1 MPADRALRLCPLI
14 LALLALPDAA
24 AQEALPLAPAS
35 AGRALPGGLP
45 QLEFLA
51 PPAESWLAAHPPA
64 MPLRYGEVLPAAV
77 DLLGAA
83 AVGLAADG
91 TRILQL
97 EIESPRAK
105 SLGLEFSRFALPAG
119 ALLFVHDGS
128 GGPVLGAFGA
138 HNNPSEGGLALAPY
152 PGERLVLE
160 LNLPAE
166 LTERPELVLGAVI
179 HDYRGV
185 YGLEVDGGVAAG
197 SCLIDV
203 NCSQG
208 DPWRKQQRSVVRT
221 LSGGA
226 LCSGVL
232 VNNTA
237 GNLIPYV
244 LTAHHCGQGTNT
256 VFLFNYET
264 SGCGSGSAP
273 ENQTL
278 SGCAVLATDA
288 PNDERLLRINSNV
301 PAAFKPYYAGW
312 SREGNNAWF
321 AVSIGHPAGGP
332 KKISVDANGTQ
343 KQPNRWQVGW
353 SDGMLLG
360 GSSGGPLF
368 DNFGRVRGNAC
379 CVNGFD
385 CTQLAWFGRLDQ
397 FFLQQN
403 IGTWLDP
410 LGSGVLTLN
419 GFDTQDPQN
428 LLGNGG
434 VGPAPGSGPSGPP
447 VITAVSPTSL
457 PAVSIDAPA
466 ILTLTGTGF
475 GGTTTV
481 RVDGQPLLDFP
492 PQFTVL
498 SETQMTVQIFPQQKL
513 GNIEIEVIDAQGSDT
528 TSVLIQPNST
538 PALDLSLSDPSFL
551 IQFVGLEMRVGAGLG
566 DLAFFLAST
575 SNQPTLLPGLA
586 NFAIG
591 AGGSS
596 LFLLGSAPV
605 DAQKGYASL
614 SQPLSGNLPTGL
626 KIYCQAAVFELALG
640 SFPLTVTNVQSG
652 TILF

>member
-1 MPADRALRLCPLI
+1 MISDRLPRLTL
-14 LALLALPDAA
+14 LLLALFASSLA
-24 AQEALPLAPAS
+24 RAQETLPRAPAS
-35 AGRALPGGLP
+35 GGLALSGGLP
-45 QLEFLA
+45 ELGFLA
-51 PPAESWLAAHPPA
+51 PPAEAWLAEHPPA
-64 MPLRYGEVLPAAV
+64 MPLRYGEVLPAQV
-77 DLLGAA
+77 DLLSAA
-83 AVGLAADG
+83 AIGLAADG
-91 TRILQL
+91 TRILQV
-97 EIESPRAK
+97 EIHSPRAK
-105 SLGLEFSRFALPAG
+105 SLGLEFSRFSLPEG
-119 ALLFVHDGS
+119 ALLFLHDGR
-128 GGPVLGAFGA
+128 GGPVHGAFGA
-138 HNNPSEGGLALAPY
+138 HNQQADLTLALAPY

-160 LNLPAE
+160 LNLPADLSERTE
-166 LTERPELVLGAVI
+166 LELGSVV

-185 YGLEVDGGVAAG
+185 YGLEVDEGSAEG
-197 SCLIDV
+197 SCLIDI
-203 NCSQG
+203 NCAQG

-221 LSGGA
+221 LSNGA

-237 GNLIPYV
+237 GNLVPYV

-264 SGCGSGSAP
+264 SGCGSGFAP
-273 ENQTL
+273 ENQSL

-301 PAAFKPYYAGW
+301 PSNFKPFYAGW
-312 SREGNNAWF
+312 SREGNNAWY

-397 FFLQQN
+397 FWLQQS

-410 LGSGVLTLN
+410 LGSGILTIN

-447 VITAVSPTSL
+447 VITSVSPGSL
-457 PAVSIDAPA
+457 PAVSPEAPA

-481 RVDGQPLLDFP
+481 TVDGQALLDFP

-513 GNIEIEVIDAQGSDT
+513 GPIDIEVIDAQGSDIA
-528 TSVLIQPNST
+528 SVLLVPNST
-538 PALDLSLSDPSFL
+538 PTLDLSLSDPSFL
-551 IQFVGLEMRVGAGLG
+551 IQFVGLEMRVGSGLG

-575 SNQPTLLPGLA
+575 SNLPTLLPGLA
-586 NFAIG
+586 NFSIG
-591 AGGSS
+591 NGGSV

-605 DAQKGYASL
+605 DGTKGYASL

-626 KIYCQAAVFELALG
+626 KVYCQAAVFELALG
-640 SFPLTVTNVQSG
+640 TFPLTVTNVQSG